1 MEVKG
6 EAKLVRI
13 FVGESDKLKNIPVY
27 EAILMKARE
36 QHLAGATVIKGIAG
50 YGRHSI
56 IHTSKILA
64 LSEDMPI
71 IVEIVDEEKKIE
83 SFLEVIHEIFDDSGC
98 NGLITI
104 EKAQVIKYT

>member
-13 FVGESDKLKNIPVY
+13 FVGESDKFKNIPVY
-27 EAILMKARE
+27 EAIVKRARE
-36 QHLAGATVIKGIAG
+36 EKLAGATVLKGIMG
-50 YGRHSI
+50 YGKNSI
-56 IHTSKILA
+56 IHTSKLLA

-71 IVEIVDEEKKIE
+71 IVELIDEEKKIE
-83 SFLEVIHEIFDDSGC
+83 AFLEKIHEIFDKSGS

-104 EKAQVIKYT
+104 EKAQVIKYV

>member
-27 EAILMKARE
+27 EAIVMKARE
-36 QHLAGATVIKGIAG
+36 EHLAGATVLKGIMG
-50 YGRHSI
+50 YGKNSM
-56 IHTSKILA
+56 IHTSKLLA

-83 SFLEVIHEIFDDSGC
+83 SFLKVIHEVFEESGS

-104 EKAQVIKYT
+104 EKAQVIKYV

>member
-6 EAKLVRI
+6 EAKLLRI
-13 FVGESDKLKNIPVY
+13 FIGESDKIKNIPVY
-27 EAILMKARE
+27 EAIVLKARE
-36 QHLAGATVIKGIAG
+36 RNLAGATVTKGITG
-50 YGRHSI
+50 FGKHSV
-56 IHTSKILA
+56 IHTSKLLA

-83 SFLEVIHEIFDDSGC
+83 DFLEIIHELFDQSGS

-104 EKAQVIKYT
+104 EKAQVIKYV